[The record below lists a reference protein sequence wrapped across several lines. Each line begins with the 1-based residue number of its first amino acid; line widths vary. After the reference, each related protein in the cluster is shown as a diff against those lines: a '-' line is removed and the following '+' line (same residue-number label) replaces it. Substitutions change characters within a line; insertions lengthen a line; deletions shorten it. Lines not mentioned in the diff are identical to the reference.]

1 MPKSDIGRKLR
12 FFAPVMGP
20 GRNIAITFCVEKLEW
35 CGYPVIKKIRRQ
47 VFFAST
53 DYTNVTDRRTDG
65 HRTTAYRPRLYMASR
80 GKSRTFLPILPVMD
94 C

>member
-47 VFFAST
+47 VFFRF
-53 DYTNVTDRRTDG
+53 DRLHQRDGQTDG
-65 HRTTAYRPRLYMASR
+65 RTPND
-80 GKSRTFLPILPVMD
+80 GI
-94 C
+94 